1 MKRVLVVYFSQTGQL
16 RRVVDA
22 LLGPLRSSGEF
33 QVTTVALQPLAPY
46 PFPWSFWSFFNTF
59 PECMQDDPGP
69 IAALPLSPDADFDL
83 VVLAYQVWF
92 LSPSLPMTAFLQ
104 SDQARQLL
112 AGKPVVTLIACR
124 NMWLMAQ
131 ERVKAHLRRLGAH
144 LIDNVALTDRT
155 HGAKTV
161 ITTPWW
167 LLSGNKGPYLGGL
180 LPVAGVSDADIAAAA
195 RFGQAIAAEF
205 PRRAPDDLRPMLGGL
220 GAVVIHTGLIASEQL
235 VQRSLRLWSILLR
248 RCGRPSAPLRRF
260 VLALYVLF
268 LVVMLL
274 TAVPIVFTLRTLLAP
289 LSRRR
294 VVRLRE
300 YFAAPSGE

>member
-16 RRVVDA
+16 GRVVDA

-33 QVTTVALQPLAPY
+33 QVTTVALQPLVPY

-69 IAALPLSPDADFDL
+69 IAALRLPPDAEFDL

-104 SDQARQLL
+104 SDRARQLL

-131 ERVKAHLRRLGAH
+131 ERVRAHLHRLGAH

-180 LPVAGVSDADIAAAA
+180 LPVAGVSEADIAAAA
-195 RFGQAIAAEF
+195 RFGKAIAAEF
-205 PRRAPDDLRPMLGGL
+205 PHRVPDDRRPMLRGL

-248 RCGRPSAPLRRF
+248 RCGRPSAPLRRV

-274 TAVPIVFTLRTLLAP
+274 TAVPIVFTLRTMLAP